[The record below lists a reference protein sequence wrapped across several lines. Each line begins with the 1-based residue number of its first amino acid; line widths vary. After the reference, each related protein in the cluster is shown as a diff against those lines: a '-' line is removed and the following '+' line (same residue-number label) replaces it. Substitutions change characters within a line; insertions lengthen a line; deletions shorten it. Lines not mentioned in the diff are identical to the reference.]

1 MGGKDMT
8 QCNYETQSE
17 KYDFIAGQHGGY
29 HRHGFID
36 HAYLYNL
43 YFPPEAVFT
52 NFKDQIHDIV
62 LNYPVAQDALAGL
75 IGNLIHQ
82 PAERIVVGNGAA
94 ELIKIL
100 SGSISRKL
108 IVPVPSF
115 NEYANAAPAGRVV
128 EFPLEFPS
136 FQLDVDKFAA
146 EAIRVKADIAVVVS
160 PNNPTSMLV
169 PKSDLINL
177 SQKLANHDCMLIV
190 DESFMDFTPNPD
202 QTTLEHEIKRY
213 PNMVILKS
221 MSKAYGICGLRIG
234 YMLTANLG
242 FIEAVR
248 KGVPIWN
255 INGFSEEFLRILP
268 DYRQEF
274 VESCKQVR
282 SDRDNLYKN
291 LCAIQGMT
299 VYKPDANFV
308 FCRLPDYAES
318 GPEVTRRLFIEHN
331 MYIKH
336 LQDKTLPDSNRYIR
350 IASRTETENCKLVEA
365 LADIIDSNSVEVSR

>member
-1 MGGKDMT
+1 MA
-8 QCNYETQSE
+8 QYNYETQSE
-17 KYDFIAGQHGGY
+17 KYEFISGQHGGY
-29 HRHGFID
+29 YRHEFID

-43 YFPPEAVFT
+43 YFPPETVFT
-52 NFKDQIHDIV
+52 SFKDQIHDIV

-75 IGNLIHQ
+75 IGNLIDQ

-94 ELIKIL
+94 ELIKII
-100 SGSISRKL
+100 SGHISNKL

-115 NEYANAAPAGRVV
+115 NEYTNAAPTGQVV

-136 FQLDVDKFAA
+136 FQLDIDKFAA
-146 EAIRVKADIAVVVS
+146 EAIMAKADVAVVVT

-169 PKSDLINL
+169 PKSDLIDL
-177 SQKLANHDCMLIV
+177 AQKLADHECMLIV
-190 DESFMDFTPNPD
+190 DESFMDFAHNPD
-202 QTTLEHEIKRY
+202 QTTLEHEIERY

-234 YMLTANLG
+234 YMLTANSE
-242 FIEAVR
+242 FAEAVR
-248 KGVPIWN
+248 KGVHIWN
-255 INGFSEEFLRILP
+255 INGFAEEFLRILP
-268 DYRQEF
+268 DYRMEF

-282 SDRDNLYKN
+282 IDRDNLYKK
-291 LCAIQGMT
+291 LCDIPEMT

-308 FCRLPDYAES
+308 FCRLPDHAQS

-336 LQDKTLPDSNRYIR
+336 CQDKTLPDPDRYIR
-350 IASRTETENCKLVEA
+350 IASRTDTENCKLVEA
-365 LADIIDSNSVEVSR
+365 LADVIGLNKVDVS